1 MISGLA
7 KLVDLMIQLF
17 KLATPW
23 TVVNSYQ
30 RGVVLRLGGGPRSS
44 DKGHPYARVI
54 GPSDGFRGT
63 GLHFMIP
70 FVEDVMRA
78 NVVPAI
84 ASYPNQVFASAK
96 GTTFLTLVH
105 VLWRVENIITFL
117 LDVEDAADV
126 LSDAAAG
133 ITRRL
138 IAGMNDSELGGTA
151 LEATLTAAI
160 RNRTKRFG
168 VYVEAVYISE
178 LAPTSLLGGIMRV
191 EHGKHLD

>member
-7 KLVDLMIQLF
+7 KLVDLFIQLF

-30 RGVVLRLGGGPRSS
+30 RGVILRLGGGSLRSE
-44 DKGHPYARVI
+44 KNHPYSRVI
-54 GPSDGFRGT
+54 GPMDGFMGT
-63 GLHFMIP
+63 GLHFMVP
-70 FVEDVMRA
+70 FIEDVMRA
-78 NVVPAI
+78 NIVPAM
-84 ASYPNQVFASAK
+84 ASYPNQVFSSAK

-105 VLWRVENIITFL
+105 VLWRVEDIVTFL

-138 IAGMNDSELGGTA
+138 IASMNDEELIGTA
-151 LEATLTAAI
+151 LEAKLITAV
-160 RNRTKRFG
+160 RSRTKRFG
-168 VYVEAVYISE
+168 VYVESVYISE
-178 LAPTSLLGGIMRV
+178 LAPTSLRGGIMRV
-191 EHGKHLD
+191 EMGKHLE